1 MPETIDDSSDASSDI
16 EHFQEMEKLLLR
28 NQEIRKLEDYKS
40 SNCASCSYLHIAT
53 YSSYLMRLQ
62 ASKRA
67 AFPSASVL

>member
-16 EHFQEMEKLLLR
+16 LSRNWKKLLLR
-28 NQEIRKLEDYKS
+28 NQEIHKLEDYKS

-62 ASKRA
+62 VPKRA

>member
-1 MPETIDDSSDASSDI
+1 MPETIEDSSDASSDI

-28 NQEIRKLEDYKS
+28 NQVIRKLEDYKS
-40 SNCASCSYLHIAT
+40 SNCASCAYLQIAT

-62 ASKRA
+62 APKRA